1 MDGCCQLV
9 GLRCEALAK
18 HPVRE
23 VSETV
28 GAVSDCVGDQS
39 TSVGGSWR
47 LSESVGTVGG
57 CRRLSYCCRSCRWL
71 SVAVG
76 LSLTWSPH
84 GACRNTAVG
93 LSVLCRIIAV
103 RQCRTHPRTHL
114 PVTVGLSEWCRKS
127 LSDCRTR
134 AQAEQGRKGA
144 HPRELTVHA
153 GPRIQ

>member
-103 RQCRTHPRTHL
+103 RQCRTHPRT
-114 PVTVGLSEWCRKS
+114 PTCDCRIVGMVSEITVGLS
-127 LSDCRTR
+127 D
-134 AQAEQGRKGA
+134 QGSENSMQRF
-144 HPRELTVHA
+144 
-153 GPRIQ
+153 IW